1 MGRDRSIYKTK
12 LPETRNRVDDMEEFL
27 QEKGDISNQ
36 MDKDK

>member
-1 MGRDRSIYKTK
+1 MGRDRNISKTK